1 MVSLL
6 FSTHL
11 LLLIPAML
19 PHIIGKP
26 RGRHECSCH
35 IGSMFATTQP
45 RQQMC
50 FHLLICS
57 FLHKSKTILVFPS
70 PFSNAIFQDAHKN
83 RGMEPFYTCDVQSQ
97 NAPSCVMGGGCC
109 CCTVSRAA
117 ARRAEQGCQRIQGE
131 EEEGESAQRHAG
143 AIQHAASAASSCG
156 YVQHAHIRLQRGRLC
171 YSFV

>member
-1 MVSLL
+1 
-6 FSTHL
+6 
-11 LLLIPAML
+11 ML

-35 IGSMFATTQP
+35 TGSMFATTRP

-57 FLHKSKTILVFPS
+57 FLHKSKTIRVFPS
-70 PFSNAIFQDAHKN
+70 PFSDAIFQDAHKN

-97 NAPSCVMGGGCC
+97 NTPSCVMGGGC

-117 ARRAEQGCQRIQGE
+117 ARRAEQGCQRIQRE

-156 YVQHAHIRLQRGRLC
+156 YVQHAHVRLQRGCLC
-171 YSFV
+171 YSFVRHKCR